1 MSTKEKMLRRL
12 REIASVLES
21 DLGWI
26 DAQRRRAFVDQL
38 KRERDETLDYVM
50 QETPEPAD
58 LPDARRVLEHLRA
71 DPAAATRADALE
83 SWIAEV

>member
-1 MSTKEKMLRRL
+1 MSPKEKMLRRL

-26 DAQRRRAFVDQL
+26 DPQRRRAFVEQL
-38 KRERDETLDYVM
+38 RRERDETLDHVM
-50 QETPEPAD
+50 QETPEAAD
-58 LPDARRVLEHLRA
+58 LPNAVRVLEHLRA

-83 SWIAEV
+83 SWVAKA